1 MIWFELIVGCLVKV
15 VMQSRAI
22 TLYICPSWLLSLS
35 SLMHG
40 EIRDLRWCGSSGSL
54 GTEVCSDFWGKSW
67 VWHLGWSSL
76 EAGSLQILHW
86 YNMVESKKPSGQSYL
101 TKGHVTTAYSLV
113 VIYVNVDPPFSTW
126 LLGSSHFCSQPKCHP
141 TPTTEH
147 VTTVTSS
154 TVPRLCSLALK
165 QFCPLVIMVMPSVI
179 WLLVG
184 HQEEHPACK
193 NWLMRC
199 WCGYLSGVRCR
210 LFAYSPA
217 DVTVFQN
224 PTSSCLI

>member
-54 GTEVCSDFWGKSW
+54 GTEVCSDFWGRSW

-113 VIYVNVDPPFSTW
+113 VIYVNVEP
-126 LLGSSHFCSQPKCHP
+126 H
-141 TPTTEH
+141 
-147 VTTVTSS
+147 
-154 TVPRLCSLALK
+154 LA
-165 QFCPLVIMVMPSVI
+165 
-179 WLLVG
+179 
-184 HQEEHPACK
+184 H
-193 NWLMRC
+193 
-199 WCGYLSGVRCR
+199 GYLGPAI
-210 LFAYSPA
+210 FA
-217 DVTVFQN
+217 VN
-224 PTSSCLI
+224 PSAIQHRPRNM